1 MENTKN
7 VESIIHAAIT
17 DGTHP
22 LEVTPRTRE
31 IISIIS
37 ALRVVYGDLN
47 EWLEKH
53 WPSPS
58 QTDEAFNA
66 MKPFLEFLEKCLVN
80 SITDNTSSTPFKG
93 I

>member
-1 MENTKN
+1 MEKQN

-37 ALRVVYGDLN
+37 ALRVVYGDLIG
-47 EWLEKH
+47 WLDKH
-53 WPSPS
+53 WPSSS
-58 QTDEAFNA
+58 QTDEAYNS
-66 MKPFLEFLEKCLVN
+66 MKPFLEFLERCLVN
-80 SITDNTSSTPFKG
+80 SITENTSTTPFKG